1 VAAVRLRTLR
11 DKSEGRIS
19 LRWRAFPLRPA
30 PDPSATF
37 KGTHREAGWARCRDL
52 ARDTDAEYRMWT
64 RPDYPT
70 WSLPALDAAKC
81 VALQGE
87 ALFEA
92 THLGL
97 YRAFFTDGVNIGRPE
112 EVIEVVGSVPGIDG
126 RRFRADYEAGVG
138 RQAVLE
144 DYEAAISQHGV
155 RAIPT
160 VIGPEGRRVIGAV
173 PLAEYQRVLGI

>member
-1 VAAVRLRTLR
+1 MAAVRLRTLR
-11 DKSEGRIS
+11 DQSEGRVTLS
-19 LRWRAFPLRPA
+19 WRAFPLRPV
-30 PDPSATF
+30 PDSGATF

-52 ARDTDAEYRMWT
+52 ARDTNVEYRMWS

-87 ALFEA
+87 EPFEA
-92 THLGL
+92 THLAL

-112 EVIEVVGSVPGIDG
+112 EVIEVVNRVPGVDG
-126 RRFRADYEAGVG
+126 PRFLKDYEAGLG
-138 RQAVLE
+138 RQAVLD
-144 DYEAAISQHGV
+144 DYEAAVSQHGV

-160 VIGPEGRRVIGAV
+160 VVAPDGRRVIGAV
-173 PLAEYQRVLGI
+173 PLSEYRRVLGV

>member
-11 DKSEGRIS
+11 DQSGGGITLS
-19 LRWRAFPLRPA
+19 WRAFPLRPA

-37 KGTHREAGWARCRDL
+37 KGTYREAGWARCRDL
-52 ARDTDAEYRMWT
+52 ARDTDVEYRMWS
-64 RPDYPT
+64 RSDFPT

-87 ALFEA
+87 ESFEA
-92 THLGL
+92 THLAL

-112 EVIEVVGSVPGIDG
+112 EVIDVVKRVPGVDG
-126 RRFRADYEAGVG
+126 RRFMQDYGAGRG
-138 RQAVLE
+138 RQAVLS
-144 DYEAAISQHGV
+144 DYEAAVSQHGV

-160 VIGPEGRRVIGAV
+160 VVAPDGRRVIGAV
-173 PLAEYQRVLGI
+173 PLAEYQRVLGV

>member
-1 VAAVRLRTLR
+1 MAAVRLRTLR
-11 DKSEGRIS
+11 DQSGGRVT
-19 LRWRAFPLRPA
+19 LRWRAFPLRPT

-52 ARDTDAEYRMWT
+52 ARDTDVEYRAWS

-87 ALFEA
+87 ELFEA
-92 THLGL
+92 THLAL

-112 EVIEVVGSVPGIDG
+112 EVVTVVGSVAGVDAG
-126 RRFRADYEAGVG
+126 RFLRDYEAGRG

-144 DYEAAISQHGV
+144 DYETAVSQDGV

-160 VIGPEGRRVIGAV
+160 VLAPDGRRVIGAV
-173 PLAEYQRVLGI
+173 SLSEYRRVLGV